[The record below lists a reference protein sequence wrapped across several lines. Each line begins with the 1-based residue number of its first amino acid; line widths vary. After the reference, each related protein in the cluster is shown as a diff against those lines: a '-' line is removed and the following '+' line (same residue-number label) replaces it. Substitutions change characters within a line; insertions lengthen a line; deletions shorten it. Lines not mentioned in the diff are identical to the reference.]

1 MIECFG
7 VENFERELR
16 RKTMKQQCSGQVYKR
31 EKAWGINFQPC
42 KRIGVLEEDGRWWC
56 RVHAPS
62 LKKALREKRDRKW
75 NALYEQKQADADK
88 ARLCQRIGEKVL
100 TEIRLLETTQNI
112 GEANW
117 LTRLQTLVA
126 EMKK

>member
-1 MIECFG
+1 
-7 VENFERELR
+7 
-16 RKTMKQQCSGQVYKR
+16 
-31 EKAWGINFQPC
+31 
-42 KRIGVLEEDGRWWC
+42 
-56 RVHAPS
+56 

>member
-1 MIECFG
+1 
-7 VENFERELR
+7 
-16 RKTMKQQCSGQVYKR
+16 MKQQCSGQVYKR

>member
-1 MIECFG
+1 
-7 VENFERELR
+7 
-16 RKTMKQQCSGQVYKR
+16 MKRQCSGQVYKR
-31 EKAWGINFQPC
+31 EKTWGVCFQLC
-42 KRIGVLEEDGRWWC
+42 KRIGVLEEDGQWWC
-56 RVHAPS
+56 RIHAPS
-62 LKKALREKRDRKW
+62 LKKALQEKRDQKW
-75 NALYEQKQADADK
+75 NALYEQKQANADK

-112 GEANW
+112 GETNW